1 MDFSTI
7 KNQMDAKDGT
17 GYKHVMQIYADMR
30 LVFENA
36 MKYNEEASDVYSMAK
51 TLLQKFEEKWA
62 HFLPKVLEEVNG
74 LIDRFI
80 CFFLMDHWTLAPML
94 LITGE
99 NTGGR
104 GEAIS
109 NGGAASKR
117 SISYQNN

>member
-17 GYKHVMQIYADMR
+17 GYKHVMQTYADMR

-74 LIDRFI
+74 LIDWFI
-80 CFFLMDHWTLAPML
+80 CLFSLSHSVFLMDLST
-94 LITGE
+94 TVVGYRRKY
-99 NTGGR
+99 GR
-104 GEAIS
+104 KRR
-109 NGGAASKR
+109 SKR
-117 SISYQNN
+117 QWRRC